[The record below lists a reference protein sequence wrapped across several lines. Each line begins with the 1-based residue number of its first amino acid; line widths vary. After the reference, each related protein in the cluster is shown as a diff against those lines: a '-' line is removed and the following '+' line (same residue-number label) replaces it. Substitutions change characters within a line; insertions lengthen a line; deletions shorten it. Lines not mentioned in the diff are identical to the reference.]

1 MLILSLLVVLE
12 VVEYGRGVSVGVKDL
27 EHLFALLEG
36 NLLSVARVGHRLVV
50 VVLQLDAAQVLI
62 GHVLHVDPLDLKAAA
77 PLVLRPHIGALVV
90 VHARHHLGHATKVT
104 RAVHREEQ
112 VDGHLA
118 VHLMRL
124 IVVVVSG
131 ELWRR
136 ALHECRVEAS
146 IAVLGGAPDVVLDA
160 AVHVVL
166 RVALDDEEASG
177 ARRQVEL
184 GRIVVVRI

>member
-90 VHARHHLGHATKVT
+90 VHARHHLGHAAKVT

-118 VHLMRL
+118 VHLMRQR
-124 IVVVVSG
+124 
-131 ELWRR
+131 RR
-136 ALHECRVEAS
+136 ALHEGRVEAS